1 MQTLWPF
8 LYNIF
13 AFASFAAYG
22 PFLVMFY
29 QSLDFSGAQIG
40 LLTGLSP
47 LLMLVAA
54 PLWTGLAD
62 SRRIHRLVM
71 SLNLVGTALL
81 LLLLPGLRL
90 FWPILAVMILMQVFY
105 SPLTALADSATMHM
119 LGERR
124 HLYGRIRLGGTIGFG
139 AAAAAAGWLVQL
151 HGLRATFWFGA
162 LMVVL
167 ALLLSQKLVHSP
179 AAPAAADT
187 ASLRRLL
194 TNPRWLIFLGAAFAG
209 GLGTA
214 ATNTYLFPFLKEL
227 GAPESMM
234 GYAMTIG
241 TLSEV
246 PILLLGS
253 RLVKRLTP
261 YRLFMLGVAIT
272 GARFLLFA
280 LAQSATLILFLQ
292 LFNGLTFVAMWLGGV
307 AYAHQNA
314 PSGYAASAQ
323 GMLNA
328 MVFGIGTAVGGFSG
342 GILLD
347 ALGGRG
353 MYLVFGLVI
362 LGIAMLAA
370 LLRTRFPPSAPQTPT
385 L

>member
-1 MQTLWPF
+1 
-8 LYNIF
+8 
-13 AFASFAAYG
+13 
-22 PFLVMFY
+22 MFY

-62 SRRIHRLVM
+62 SRRLHRQVM
-71 SLNLVGTALL
+71 SLSLAGSALL
-81 LLLLPGLRL
+81 LLLLPGLRA
-90 FWPILAVMILMQVFY
+90 FWPILAVMFLIQVCY
-105 SPLTALADSATMHM
+105 APLTALADSATMHM

-124 HLYGRIRLGGTIGFG
+124 DLYGRIRLGGTIGFG
-139 AAAAAAGWLVQL
+139 LASTAAGWLVQL

-167 ALLLSQKLVHSP
+167 ALLLSQKLVH
-179 AAPAAADT
+179 APAAQAANDP
-187 ASLRRLL
+187 ASLRKLVA
-194 TNPRWLIFLGAAFAG
+194 NPRWLIFLGVAFAG

-214 ATNTYLFPFLKEL
+214 ATNSYLFPFLKEL
-227 GAPESMM
+227 HAPESVM

-253 RLVKRLTP
+253 RLVKRFSP
-261 YRLFMLGVAIT
+261 YRLFMFGVIFT
-272 GARFLLFA
+272 GARLACFA

-292 LFNGLTFVAMWLGGV
+292 LFGGLTFVVMWLGGV

-314 PSGYAASAQ
+314 PPGYAASAQ

-328 MVFGIGTAVGGFSG
+328 MVFGIGAAVGGFSG
-342 GILLD
+342 GLLLD

-362 LGIAMLAA
+362 LGIAGLAA
-370 LLRTRFPPSAPQTPT
+370 LLRSRLPPAA
-385 L
+385 